1 VERPRDHVG
10 TVRKS
15 EARWT
20 LTHWTLPHTTLR
32 ASGWYDRAVAL
43 TRRRFFDLG
52 FAMGITAAATQAI
65 ACASAQTTP
74 SADREQAR
82 GRLKARPQPST
93 SPQRPVAAAGE
104 RALGLGQGR
113 DGLLYIPRDLPAS
126 GPVPLVLM
134 LHGAHGSAKGIT
146 NRVGVQALADEFKT
160 IVLTPDSRDQTWD
173 VTHGGFGP
181 DVAFIDAALTDL
193 FTHVTIDPT
202 HIAIAGFSDGASY
215 ALSLGLINGDLFT
228 HVIAFSPG
236 FLVAEQRQ
244 GQPAIFVSHGTA
256 DEILPIETTSRR
268 IVPGLRSAGYTVDF
282 REFAGPHTVPPSIA
296 HDAFAWM
303 SKTHK

>member
-1 VERPRDHVG
+1 MIG
-10 TVRKS
+10 T
-15 EARWT
+15 A
-20 LTHWTLPHTTLR
+20 
-32 ASGWYDRAVAL
+32 
-43 TRRRFFDLG
+43 
-52 FAMGITAAATQAI
+52 AAATQAI
-65 ACASAQTTP
+65 ACASAQTTAA
-74 SADREQAR
+74 ADRDQAQ

-93 SPQRPVAAAGE
+93 SPQRPATTGE

-113 DGLLYIPRDLPAS
+113 DGLLYIPRDLPTAS
-126 GPVPLVLM
+126 GPIPLVIL

-160 IVLTPDSRDQTWD
+160 IVLIPDSRDTTWD
-173 VTHGGFGP
+173 VTQGSFGP
-181 DVAFIDAALTDL
+181 DVAFIDAALSDL
-193 FTHVTIDPT
+193 FAHVTIDPR

-236 FLVAEQRQ
+236 FLVADHRQ

-268 IVPGLRSAGYTVDF
+268 LVPALRGAGYTIEY
-282 REFAGPHTVPPSIA
+282 REFAGPHTVPPAMA
-296 HDAFAWM
+296 HGAFEWM
-303 SKTHK
+303 LKTPASAR